1 MPRTALLIVA
11 LVLGARRANAQP
23 PGDTPP
29 PTAKG
34 TVPTAPPTAA
44 PAPTPTPTPTPAPTP
59 TPIETE
65 NVPASVA
72 VVGPMPVVLEPA
84 KPAPRAL
91 FIADPVIDG
100 AVLSLGAGWYILS
113 SLIIGTGEIQPQQ
126 IAPNFK
132 TSQLLPFD
140 RVAVTQT
147 LDPNAATFSNV
158 GLYVAVGYAV
168 LDPILS
174 GIREHTARA
183 TLVDAMIYAEAIA
196 ITGGATNLSKL
207 AVRRP
212 RPIEYIEFN
221 DCKKKAP
228 NLAPAELAA
237 RCNTTSTNAA
247 LSFVSGHASTTGA
260 VWGTATYL
268 AFARSPHSW
277 RPWVTL
283 LGGAALT
290 TFVSI
295 ERVRSGDH
303 FPSDVVAGAF
313 AGAGV
318 GVLTAHLHRD
328 ESTKVKPLWI
338 GWQKATVGNGG
349 VATLGGLF

>member
-1 MPRTALLIVA
+1 M
-11 LVLGARRANAQP
+11 
-23 PGDTPP
+23 
-29 PTAKG
+29 
-34 TVPTAPPTAA
+34 
-44 PAPTPTPTPTPAPTP
+44 
-59 TPIETE
+59 
-65 NVPASVA
+65 
-72 VVGPMPVVLEPA
+72 VGPLPVVQPMKPEP
-84 KPAPRAL
+84 PRAL

-147 LDPNAATFSNV
+147 LDPNAATLSNV

-168 LDPILS
+168 LDPVLS
-174 GIREHTARA
+174 GVREHTARA
-183 TLVDAMIYAEAIA
+183 VLVDALIYGEAIA
-196 ITGGATNLSKL
+196 VAGGTTNLSKL

-221 DCKKKAP
+221 ACKKKTP
-228 NLAPAELAA
+228 NAT
-237 RCNTTSTNAA
+237 CDNTSTNAA

-283 LGGAALT
+283 VAGAALT

-303 FPSDVVAGAF
+303 FPSDVVAGSF
-313 AGAGV
+313 LGAGV

-328 ESTKVKPLWI
+328 ESSKLKPLWV
-338 GWQKATVGNGG
+338 GWQNATHGNGG
-349 VATLGGLF
+349 EVTVGGLF